1 MSPPVVFIFKDCP
14 PPHLLALAEWGFS
27 LASLSRCPG
36 VEHVADVRSY
46 IEGKFVIIVGDRK
59 LAEELRAGH
68 ATVAEVEKF
77 LQWLSKEVPA
87 VYKPYMH

>member
-1 MSPPVVFIFKDCP
+1 MSPPVVFIFRDCP

-27 LASLSRCPG
+27 VASLSRCPG

-46 IEGKFVIIVGDRK
+46 IEGKFVIIVGDRM
-59 LAEELRAGH
+59 LAEELRVGH

-77 LQWLSKEVPA
+77 LRWLSKEVPA
-87 VYKPYMH
+87 VYKPYMQ

>member
-1 MSPPVVFIFKDCP
+1 MSLPVVFIFRYCP
-14 PPHLLALAEWGFS
+14 PPHLMALAEWGFS
-27 LASLSRCPG
+27 VASLSRCPG

-59 LAEELRAGH
+59 LAEELGVGH

-77 LQWLSKEVPA
+77 LLWLSQEVPA
-87 VYKPYMH
+87 AYKPYMQ